1 MWGYT
6 GYVSGAKSGNVAGS
20 SVGLHS
26 ERRHPLWLLFLSLW
40 SRWFC
45 GARSPCPSLFFSS
58 FFTSLFSGRKVSSW
72 GNVCLSSS
80 CTLRVTN
87 CCLAT
92 KLHFQGRIWLVQ
104 MEPDL
109 IYNRPGSSITNKV
122 ARSPLSW
129 KSNSLWSLRN
139 GRYSNRFLLKQFK
152 MIPNVMKSWVREL
165 ASWSEEY
172 VPANQKPLG
181 FGNFWDLSL

>member
-1 MWGYT
+1 MWLGLLQDCT
-6 GYVSGAKSGNVAGS
+6 QNEGTLSDS
-20 SVGLHS
+20 S
-26 ERRHPLWLLFLSLW
+26 LSL
-40 SRWFC
+40 C
-45 GARSPCPSLFFSS
+45 GVDGSVVPGLPAHLFFSS
-58 FFTSLFSGRKVSSW
+58 LSSHLCSVEEKSAL
-72 GNVCLSSS
+72 GVYVCLSSS
-80 CTLRVTN
+80 CTLRVTS

-104 MEPDL
+104 MEPDVSLDL

-152 MIPNVMKSWVREL
+152 LMPNVMQSWVREL
-165 ASWSEEY
+165 TSWSEEH